1 MARAGKSKKNTLRYL
16 IRNYSKIR
24 QACDQV
30 ILERLQA
37 EKRNQY
43 SFEWFARLMQ
53 GKDPDAKAEQLRHT
67 SRYTEELILALDSAM
82 LIYRNTALQED
93 LKGWRQFDAMYSRY
107 FSESS
112 SSVNELAF
120 KYGVSKSVIYDDIN
134 AAETRLELLIESERS
149 RFSETNANARGF
161 PKYE

>member
-53 GKDPDAKAEQLRHT
+53 GKDLDAKAEQLRHT

-82 LIYRNTALQED
+82 LIYRNIALQED
-93 LKGWRQFDAMYSRY
+93 LKGWRQFDGTKRCK
-107 FSESS
+107 
-112 SSVNELAF
+112 V
-120 KYGVSKSVIYDDIN
+120 
-134 AAETRLELLIESERS
+134 
-149 RFSETNANARGF
+149 
-161 PKYE
+161 